1 MTEQLEMNLNELAD
15 AYMVTAKENIQQAD
29 VEIMSKLRDLAGGS
43 EETYNNLTQQVATI
57 LRTKFLAANPSIEL
71 VEEAPVELG
80 TDIEMVEPVDVQE
93 DEAPVEVAE

>member
-57 LRTKFLAANPSIEL
+57 LRTKFLAANPTIEL

-80 TDIEMVEPVDVQE
+80 TDIEMVKPVDVQE
-93 DEAPVEVAE
+93 DEEPVEVAE